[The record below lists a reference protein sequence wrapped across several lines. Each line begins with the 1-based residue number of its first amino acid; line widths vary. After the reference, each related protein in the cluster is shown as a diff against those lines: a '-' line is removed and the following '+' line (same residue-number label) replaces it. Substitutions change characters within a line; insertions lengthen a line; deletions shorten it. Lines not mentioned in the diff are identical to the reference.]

1 MPIRRTGA
9 GWWWGGRGPFP
20 TKAKALA
27 VAQAAHGNGF
37 KEIVIGPP
45 CAGKSSYVAKK
56 AAEGSIVV
64 DYDKLA
70 FAIGNKNTHNATGQ
84 IKRITNL
91 IRNSLIDEIVKGI
104 ENDAYIIHT
113 MPNAEQIKKYREA
126 GARFVMINPGKDVC
140 LNRAKERPQGTDQV
154 INKWFDSP
162 PDIGD
167 EYINGYEEDMRD
179 NTCAEFVLCLFHA
192 VTNTHL
198 LHLQT
203 RSFSVH
209 MALGAYYPDL
219 EELID
224 TFAEAYQGKY
234 GIIDGYKN
242 DYALPVDPLPYL
254 IGISDYIKTT
264 RANLP
269 QDSELQNLIDEIASL
284 TDGTIYKLRFLD

>member
-1 MPIRRTGA
+1 MPIRHTGA
-9 GWWWGGRGPFP
+9 GWWWGGQGPFP

-27 VAQAAHGNGF
+27 VAQAAHANGF
-37 KEIVIGPP
+37 NE
-45 CAGKSSYVAKK
+45 
-56 AAEGSIVV
+56 
-64 DYDKLA
+64 D
-70 FAIGNKNTHNATGQ
+70 
-84 IKRITNL
+84 
-91 IRNSLIDEIVKGI
+91 
-104 ENDAYIIHT
+104 
-113 MPNAEQIKKYREA
+113 
-126 GARFVMINPGKDVC
+126 VMQN
-140 LNRAKERPQGTDQV
+140 
-154 INKWFDSP
+154 
-162 PDIGD
+162 
-167 EYINGYEEDMRD
+167 
-179 NTCAEFVLCLFHA
+179 NTCAEFVLNLFHA

-209 MALGAYYPDL
+209 KALGAYYPEL
-219 EELID
+219 EELVD

-269 QDSELQNLIDEIASL
+269 QDTELQNLIDDIASL